1 MASLYLGTGRLEQ
14 ELVRNVPYITG
25 FGKVRTAPPE
35 DWLCNAR
42 AYGNRASDDMWW
54 LVQNKPQSGLTL
66 GCFRGI
72 FLDQVRSGGFQNKGT
87 NRQTSLIT
95 VKSLWISWDFSQ
107 TLEPH
112 RIMLSQWGT
121 VSTSC
126 DLYLQAHDRLWLDQS
141 LFCGL
146 DQQSAIFQT
155 YAVSETHKVRLKT
168 VRGEENRI
176 LLVTSSSPGF
186 QCALSTFCAVVAKL
200 VVLFFSNLDV

>member
-14 ELVRNVPYITG
+14 ELVRNVLYITG
-25 FGKVRTAPPE
+25 FGKVRMAPPE
-35 DWLCNAR
+35 DWLRNAR

-72 FLDQVRSGGFQNKGT
+72 FLYQVRSGGFQNKGT
-87 NRQTSLIT
+87 NGQTSLIT

-112 RIMLSQWGT
+112 RIMLSQWGR

-126 DLYLQAHDRLWLDQS
+126 DLYFVFVIGSEFVLWFGPAERNIPDVRR
-141 LFCGL
+141 FWNT
-146 DQQSAIFQT
+146 QT
-155 YAVSETHKVRLKT
+155 AFENCPRWRKQDFTGNFIITGVSVCFVYFLCSCNQT
-168 VRGEENRI
+168 G
-176 LLVTSSSPGF
+176 
-186 QCALSTFCAVVAKL
+186 CAV
-200 VVLFFSNLDV
+200 F